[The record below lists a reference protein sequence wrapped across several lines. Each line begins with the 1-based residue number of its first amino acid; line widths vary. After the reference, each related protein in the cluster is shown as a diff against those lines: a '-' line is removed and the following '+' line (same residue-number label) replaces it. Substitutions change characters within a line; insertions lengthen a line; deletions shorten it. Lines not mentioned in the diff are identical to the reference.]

1 MRQPKIIT
9 TCKSYNRDQFISDC
23 IAGITV
29 AMVAMPLSLAIA
41 IASGADPAKGLVT
54 AIIGG
59 FFISLLGG
67 SRVQI
72 GGPTG
77 AFIVVVFD
85 VIATHGYDG
94 LVLAT
99 FMAGII
105 LVAAGYFRVGRLI
118 AFIPE
123 AVVNGFTIGIGL
135 IIASSQLKDFMGLQ
149 LASVPAD
156 FLEKIPAL
164 WGARDSFN
172 LSAFAVALVTLG
184 LIIGLRRAFPR
195 FPGLIVAVA
204 LGSLMIVALHLPVD
218 TLYSR
223 FGALPES
230 LPVPALPALGWD
242 RIVELFPSA
251 LIIAFLAGV
260 ESLLSAMVADRM
272 IDGHHRPN
280 AELTAQGFA
289 NIASSLF
296 CGLPA
301 TGAIARTATNVK
313 AGGQT
318 PVAGIVHAIV
328 VLLVMLVA
336 APLAGNLAM
345 PALAALLMM
354 TAWNMSE
361 PHKWK
366 SYAAGRR
373 SDLVLL
379 ILTLAL
385 TVLVDLTVAIGVGVC
400 LGLALRWWEKR
411 SAASDWTT
419 PERSWTVTEEE
430 AEAMGPD
437 LGIVAQ
443 EVGEIVQEVEGMMQT
458 VQGVQTASASSNAD
472 PH

>member
-1 MRQPKIIT
+1 MRQPKILT
-9 TCKSYNRDQFISDC
+9 TCKTYNRDQFFSDC
-23 IAGITV
+23 IAGVTV

-77 AFIVVVFD
+77 AFIVVVFN

-105 LVAAGYFRVGRLI
+105 LVLAGYFRVGRLI

-123 AVVNGFTIGIGL
+123 AVVNGFTIGIGI

-164 WGARDSFN
+164 WHARDSFN
-172 LSAFAVALVTLG
+172 LPAFGVAMVTLA
-184 LIIGLRRAFPR
+184 LIIGLRKAFPR

-204 LGSLMIVALHLPVD
+204 LGSLMIVAFHLPVE

-223 FGALPES
+223 FGALPQS
-230 LPVPALPALGWD
+230 LPVPSLPDLGWA

-272 IDGHHRPN
+272 IDGNHRPN

-296 CGLPA
+296 MGLPA

-328 VLLVMLVA
+328 VLLVMLIA

-366 SYAAGRR
+366 SYAAGQR
-373 SDLVLL
+373 SDLFLL
-379 ILTLAL
+379 VLTLVL
-385 TVLVDLTVAIGVGVC
+385 TVLVDLTVAIGVGVS
-400 LGLALRWWEKR
+400 LGLAMRWWER
-411 SAASDWTT
+411 RTATSDWTT
-419 PERSWTVTEEE
+419 PDRSWTASEEE
-430 AEAMGPD
+430 AEA
-437 LGIVAQ
+437 IAQ
-443 EVGEIVQEVEGMMQT
+443 EMEAVAHEVEEIVQ
-458 VQGVQTASASSNAD
+458 GVKAVPSGKKTDPASA
-472 PH
+472 